1 MFGDTVDYSILKP
14 LTHSRNRATEEQ
26 LASTPAY
33 TLDEARAY
41 LDKACK
47 LYFGSI
53 LPIDPRLSYL
63 DLGCG
68 TGQLSIGLTLSGV
81 EDVTGIDIV
90 DRNVGMAKK
99 VADQLPADARPRFL
113 AISSHE
119 MKAERRYDV
128 VIALAVMEHVDNPA
142 LLLREIRD
150 LLKPDGRAFVSM
162 TPFHGPF
169 GDHMRGFFKV
179 QIPWRGPLFSEKAL
193 LRLRGECFRPDDLA
207 ERYRDVGLNLMT
219 VGELFRYIDDAE
231 LYAEKS
237 FFDPH
242 FRRYRR
248 LRPFYPL
255 SWILTRIPKVR
266 DYFTFN
272 VYSILRRRDRGAAPD
287 DYEDRPR

>member
-1 MFGDTVDYSILKP
+1 MFGEAIDYSVLKP
-14 LTHSRNRATEEQ
+14 LTHSRNLATEEQ

-41 LDKACK
+41 LDKARK
-47 LYFGSI
+47 LYFGDM

-90 DRNVGMAKK
+90 DRNVRMAKT
-99 VADQLPADARPRFL
+99 VAYQLPAAARPRFR

-128 VIALAVMEHVDNPA
+128 VIALAVMEHIDNPA

-193 LRLRGECFRPDDLA
+193 LRLRTECFRPDDRG
-207 ERYRDVGLNLMT
+207 ERYQDVGLNLMT
-219 VGELFRYIDDAE
+219 VSEFFRYVDDAE
-231 LYAEKS
+231 LCAANS

-242 FRRYRR
+242 FRQYRR
-248 LRPFYPL
+248 LRPMYPL
-255 SWILTRIPKVR
+255 SWTLTHIPKVR

-272 VYSILRRRDRGAAPD
+272 VYSILQRRDCGAAPD
-287 DYEDRPR
+287 DHEDRPG